1 MKNINTSKGAMKS
14 GMNGP
19 LRSPMS
25 GNMANESTKLNPS
38 IAANT
43 TMPGI
48 AKRSAPIQSPMN
60 GGSIV
65 RYGKFGTGKKGM

>member
-14 GMNGP
+14 GMTGP
-19 LRSPMS
+19 LRSPMA
-25 GNMANESTKLNPS
+25 GNMANEKTKLNPS

-48 AKRSAPIQSPMN
+48 SRRSAPIQSPMN
-60 GGSIV
+60 GGKIV
-65 RYGKFGTGKKGM
+65 RYGKYKDGGGM